1 MIENYCLVTQALQA
15 LGPKTVKNI
24 TTLQAG
30 YVLESTPCQEQV
42 VWAVSNISGCVS
54 YAGS

>member
-1 MIENYCLVTQALQA
+1 MIENYCLVTQVLQA

-30 YVLESTPCQEQV
+30 YVLGSTPCQEQV